1 MTSSGG
7 GFLKAAMKLYIANLS
22 YEVSQDEVV
31 QLFRK
36 WKPRDVYLAIND
48 RGPRGF
54 GFINIDDECAEHCI
68 SKMNGTVFANRRIV
82 VTPARNQKG
91 KP

>member
-1 MTSSGG
+1 
-7 GFLKAAMKLYIANLS
+7 MKLYVSNLG
-22 YEVSQDEVV
+22 YEVTQDEVV
-31 QLFRK
+31 ELFRK
-36 WKPRDVYLAIND
+36 WKPRDVYLGFND

-54 GFINIDDECAEHCI
+54 GFINVADEVAEHCI
-68 SKMNGTVFANRRIV
+68 SEMNGTVFSNRRIV